1 MTDVNIR
8 PAQADDYD
16 DLCSLFDEV
25 DALHRAGLPSVF
37 QKPPG
42 AVRDK
47 EYLLGLLADQ
57 TVLLLVA
64 EIDQK
69 LVGLAHAVIRENQPI
84 PVFVPRRY
92 AIIDSIIVHSAM
104 HHHGIGRL
112 LADKVDQWAKSQGA
126 ASIEL
131 NVYEFNQDALAFY
144 ETLGYSTLRRKM
156 SKSI

>member
-144 ETLGYSTLRRKM
+144 ETLGYSTLSRKM